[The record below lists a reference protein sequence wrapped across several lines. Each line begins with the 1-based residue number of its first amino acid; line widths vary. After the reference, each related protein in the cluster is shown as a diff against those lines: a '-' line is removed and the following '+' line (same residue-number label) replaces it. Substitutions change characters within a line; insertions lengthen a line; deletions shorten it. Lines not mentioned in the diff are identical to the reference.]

1 MTPLRYEQEILDDVN
16 DGLVVGDISD
26 YHPADITAQLVDS
39 EAGRRI
45 DLMLG
50 GGRASWLPR
59 NQTEADTRRV
69 GNICFDNY
77 VSWFLPVSV
86 YFECYRV
93 RWDYDTYDW
102 NCERWDNRI
111 ELPTKLREIQFHS
124 RSLL

>member
-1 MTPLRYEQEILDDVN
+1 MN

-26 YHPADITAQLVDS
+26 YQPADITAQLVDS

-69 GNICFDNY
+69 RDLYRFSFY
-77 VSWFLPVSV
+77 LLWSLYTFLSVTVSGGTMTPTTGTVSGG
-86 YFECYRV
+86 
-93 RWDYDTYDW
+93 T
-102 NCERWDNRI
+102 
-111 ELPTKLREIQFHS
+111 TG
-124 RSLL
+124 

>member
-1 MTPLRYEQEILDDVN
+1 MN

-26 YHPADITAQLVDS
+26 YQPADITAQLVDS

-69 GNICFDNY
+69 RGRELFGRDL
-77 VSWFLPVSV
+77 VSCLFLPALVSI

-111 ELPTKLREIQFHS
+111 ELATKFRERQFDS

>member
-1 MTPLRYEQEILDDVN
+1 MRAGQSGHDVAGYSRVTPLRYEQEILDDVN

-26 YHPADITAQLVDS
+26 YRPADITAQLVDS

-69 GNICFDNY
+69 GEY
-77 VSWFLPVSV
+77 
-86 YFECYRV
+86 
-93 RWDYDTYDW
+93 
-102 NCERWDNRI
+102 
-111 ELPTKLREIQFHS
+111 
-124 RSLL
+124 LL

>member
-1 MTPLRYEQEILDDVN
+1 MK

-26 YHPADITAQLVDS
+26 YQPADITAQLVDS

-69 GNICFDNY
+69 RGRELFGRDL
-77 VSWFLPVSV
+77 VSGLFCPFCSLFILSVTVSGGTTTHTTGTV
-86 YFECYRV
+86 SGG
-93 RWDYDTYDW
+93 T
-102 NCERWDNRI
+102 
-111 ELPTKLREIQFHS
+111 TG
-124 RSLL
+124 

>member
-1 MTPLRYEQEILDDVN
+1 MEDVN

-26 YHPADITAQLVDS
+26 YQPADITAQLVDS

-69 GNICFDNY
+69 RG
-77 VSWFLPVSV
+77 
-86 YFECYRV
+86 R
-93 RWDYDTYDW
+93 
-102 NCERWDNRI
+102 
-111 ELPTKLREIQFHS
+111 ELNWSGFCVLSFFAGFG
-124 RSLL
+124 LYLF